1 MSGPEFTFDDVR
13 LGRIAVAMTG
23 SCDGLEALRQGLE
36 EHEGIDFLGY
46 SEQVRDAVPALTPSR
61 LQVVLHATRE
71 HALLSKE
78 LAAIREHTR
87 APIVLVSSE
96 ESQSLLD
103 GALESRVAD
112 VLLLPQS
119 IGSALFT
126 IRKIA
131 YAGRWQVD
139 GRDGGGHLITVF
151 SPKGGTGKTVI
162 ATNMAVAVARQKK
175 GKVLLLDLD
184 LQFGDAAVMLGITPE
199 RTLHDL
205 VNAPGELD
213 SEKLTGFAARHP
225 AGFDVLAAPLRPDEA
240 EFIPEDKIL
249 NLLGVA
255 RQSYDTIIV
264 DTAPFFYGPMLATL
278 DNTEELFLVCVPE
291 LPTLKNAYVT
301 LKTLE
306 LLSFPTQRVRVIM
319 NRSNLR
325 QGLKAKDV
333 ESVLGT
339 NIGFE
344 LPEDEEV
351 QAALNVGTA
360 VVLAN
365 KSAPFSRQVV
375 KLADSLMASAAE
387 TNGTPLVA
395 SEGPK

>member
-46 SEQVRDAVPALTPSR
+46 SEQVRDAATALGASR
-61 LQVVLHATRE
+61 LQVVLHATRG
-71 HALLSKE
+71 HSLLSKE

-87 APIVLVSSE
+87 APIVLVAAE
-96 ESQSLLD
+96 ESSALFE
-103 GALESRVAD
+103 GALESRAAD

-119 IGSALFT
+119 LESALFT
-126 IRKIA
+126 IRKVA
-131 YAGRWQVD
+131 YAGRWHHD
-139 GRDGGGHLITVF
+139 SGEGGHVITVF
-151 SPKGGTGKTVI
+151 SPKGGTGKTVL
-162 ATNMAVAVARQKK
+162 ATNLAVAVARQKK

-213 SEKLTGFAARHP
+213 PEKLTGFATRHP

-240 EFIPEDKIL
+240 EFIPEGKIVS
-249 NLLGVA
+249 LLTVA

-301 LKTLE
+301 LRTLE
-306 LLSFPTQRVRVIM
+306 LLSFPTNRVRVIM
-319 NRSNLR
+319 NRATLR
-325 QGLKAKDV
+325 QGLKTKDV
-333 ESVLGT
+333 EPVLGT
-339 NIGFE
+339 SIGFE
-344 LPEDEEV
+344 LPEDEAV
-351 QAALNVGTA
+351 QAALNTGTA
-360 VVLAN
+360 VLLSD
-365 KSAPFSRQVV
+365 KGAPFSRELV
-375 KLADSLMASAAE
+375 KLVESLSSAE
-387 TNGTPLVA
+387 SQNGQRARLA
-395 SEGPK
+395 RSEA